1 MWQRNSG
8 KSETEIIQNQ
18 FTAYLTTAVQR
29 RRNDYLQQLDRRRQI
44 ETLTEDFPFMPECS
58 IEQDMLLGLPALMQL
73 EDSALF
79 QALKELSERER
90 YIFLAR
96 VLDGK
101 DFETLAEEMELGYKG
116 VSAVYYRTAQKIR
129 RKMEVMKNEF

>member
-1 MWQRNSG
+1 MWQKNNG
-8 KSETEIIQNQ
+8 KSETEILQNQ
-18 FTAYLTTAVQR
+18 FTAYLATAVQR

-44 ETLTEDFPFMPECS
+44 ESLTEDFLFMPECS
-58 IEQDMLLGLPALMQL
+58 IEQDMFLGLPILMQL
-73 EDSALF
+73 EDSVLL

-101 DFETLAEEMELGYKG
+101 SFETLAEETELGYKG
-116 VSAVYYRTAQKIR
+116 VTAVYYRTAQKIR
-129 RKMEVMKNEF
+129 RKMEVTK